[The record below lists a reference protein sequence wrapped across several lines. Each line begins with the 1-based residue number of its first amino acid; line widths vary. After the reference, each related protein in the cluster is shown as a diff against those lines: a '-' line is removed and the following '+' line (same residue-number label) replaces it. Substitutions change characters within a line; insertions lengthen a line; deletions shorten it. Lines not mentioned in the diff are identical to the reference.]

1 MPKRFIDGE
10 RLWRSDKIA
19 ALHPSIKAEYAWLLP
34 LADPWGSF
42 QFDPRDIWARCYAK
56 SRPEISPE
64 NVEHCLYAFHRPGG
78 LLFLWRD
85 TENGKIYGHWVGID
99 AEGLLP
105 PPAKRTEGQRLAPP
119 LPVDLLQ
126 AYVSEYGQERQIA
139 LLPPTDSS
147 LIPIAPRQASS
158 MEGTWKLDGRHLEGT
173 RADLL
178 PVPSVVEA
186 SRADLLPVAS
196 VMEAQG
202 GLGFGSV
209 EVGVLVGGGNGPAP
223 PPETKTLPETERTPR
238 QLADL
243 AWIALTWWAQ
253 VPGEDAS
260 KRAWT
265 ERVATLKPAG
275 AFEAALAAVGGGA
288 AVYEKYLSRKLD
300 FLHRT
305 FIDSFMTAC
314 ETAAPATGGKA

>member
-1 MPKRFIDGE
+1 
-10 RLWRSDKIA
+10 
-19 ALHPSIKAEYAWLLP
+19 
-34 LADPWGSF
+34 
-42 QFDPRDIWARCYAK
+42 
-56 SRPEISPE
+56 
-64 NVEHCLYAFHRPGG
+64 
-78 LLFLWRD
+78 
-85 TENGKIYGHWVGID
+85 
-99 AEGLLP
+99 
-105 PPAKRTEGQRLAPP
+105 
-119 LPVDLLQ
+119 
-126 AYVSEYGQERQIA
+126 
-139 LLPPTDSS
+139 
-147 LIPIAPRQASS
+147 
-158 MEGTWKLDGRHLEGT
+158 MEGTRS
-173 RADLL
+173 DLA
-178 PVPSVVEA
+178 PVPSM
-186 SRADLLPVAS
+186 
-196 VMEAQG
+196 MEAQG

-209 EVGVLVGGGNGPAP
+209 EVRGLVGGGNGAAAP

-288 AVYEKYLSRKLD
+288 AVYEKYRSRKLD

-314 ETAAPATGGKA
+314 ETAATYAGGKP